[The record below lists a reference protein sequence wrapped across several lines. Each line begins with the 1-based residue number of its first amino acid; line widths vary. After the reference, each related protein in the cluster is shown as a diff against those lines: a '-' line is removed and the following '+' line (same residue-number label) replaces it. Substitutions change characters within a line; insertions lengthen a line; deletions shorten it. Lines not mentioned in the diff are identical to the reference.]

1 MDNDANKNIN
11 IKSSCEMPF
20 DFVLKNTQAKEIGK
34 NNLEINQ
41 NKEIK
46 IKEKTEND
54 DKEGNQVLIKDGY
67 VTVIAGPCAI
77 ESVQQLDTIAKIVKD
92 AGLSFLRAGAYKPRT
107 SPYSF
112 QGLEHKGLEIL
123 KEIGDKYGLY
133 TTTEVTDAETVEEV
147 AKYADILQIGTRNM
161 SNFALLK
168 KVGIVANKFN
178 KKVILKRG
186 WAATI
191 KEWLLAA
198 EYITSKGEAE
208 VILCERGIRTFEPY
222 TRFTLDLSAV
232 PVIKKLSKLPIII
245 DPSHAVGQSD
255 LVIPMSRAAIAVG
268 ADGLIVEIHNQP
280 EQALCDGQQALDTKQ
295 TYEMLHQ
302 ISAIASLLGK
312 KIR

>member
-1 MDNDANKNIN
+1 MKENLNDQ
-11 IKSSCEMPF
+11 
-20 DFVLKNTQAKEIGK
+20 NTGSKK
-34 NNLEINQ
+34 
-41 NKEIK
+41 
-46 IKEKTEND
+46 
-54 DKEGNQVLIKDGY
+54 DKDSELIIDGY
-67 VTVIAGPCAI
+67 ITIIAGPCAI
-77 ESVQQLDTIAKIVKD
+77 ESYEQLDKIAKIVKE

-112 QGLEHKGLEIL
+112 QGLEHKGLEML
-123 KEIGDKYGLY
+123 KEIGNKYGLY
-133 TTTEVTDAETVEEV
+133 TTTEVTDAETVDEV
-147 AKYADILQIGTRNM
+147 ARYADILQIGTRNM

-168 KVGIVANKFN
+168 KVGAVAFRQK

-186 WAATI
+186 WGSTI
-191 KEWLLAA
+191 KEWLLAV
-198 EYITSKGEAE
+198 EYITSQSDEE

-268 ADGLIVEIHNQP
+268 ADGIIVEIHNEP
-280 EQALCDGQQALDTKQ
+280 EKALCDGQQALNEKQ
-295 TYEMLHQ
+295 TEDM
-302 ISAIASLLGK
+302 ISQLRKIAETLGK

>member
-1 MDNDANKNIN
+1 MDDKIKNSVKIENCDVSQDN
-11 IKSSCEMPF
+11 IRKTSCR
-20 DFVLKNTQAKEIGK
+20 DFTKDLNPIKKTAAGKQAKYAKDEDSA
-34 NNLEINQ
+34 L
-41 NKEIK
+41 
-46 IKEKTEND
+46 IKE
-54 DKEGNQVLIKDGY
+54 GY
-67 VTVIAGPCAI
+67 ITVIAGPCAI
-77 ESVQQLDTIAKIVKD
+77 ESREQLDIIARIVKES
-92 AGLSFLRAGAYKPRT
+92 GLSFLRAGAYKPRT

-112 QGLEHKGLEIL
+112 QGLGHQGLEIL
-123 KEIGDKYGLY
+123 QEVADKYGLY
-133 TTTEVTDAETVEEV
+133 TVTEVTDAETVEEI

-168 KVGIVANKFN
+168 KVGLVANEYKR
-178 KKVILKRG
+178 KVILKRG
-186 WAATI
+186 WASTI

-198 EYITSKGEAE
+198 EYITSRGDAE
-208 VILCERGIRTFEPY
+208 LILCERGIRTFEFY

-280 EQALCDGQQALDTKQ
+280 EKALCDGQQALDINQTK
-295 TYEMLHQ
+295 EMLHQ
-302 ISAIASLLGK
+302 VKGIAALLGK

>member
-1 MDNDANKNIN
+1 MDD
-11 IKSSCEMPF
+11 
-20 DFVLKNTQAKEIGK
+20 
-34 NNLEINQ
+34 
-41 NKEIK
+41 K
-46 IKEKTEND
+46 IKNSVKSESCDISQDNIFKTSGRDISGDLNPIKKTAADKPAKYVKIED
-54 DKEGNQVLIKDGY
+54 SRLIKEGYI
-67 VTVIAGPCAI
+67 TVIAG
-77 ESVQQLDTIAKIVKD
+77 IVKES
-92 AGLSFLRAGAYKPRT
+92 GLSFLRAGAYKPRT

-112 QGLEHKGLEIL
+112 QGLEHQGLEIL
-123 KEIGDKYGLY
+123 QEVADKYGLY

-147 AKYADILQIGTRNM
+147 AKYVDILQIGTRNM

-168 KVGIVANKFN
+168 KVGLVANEYK

-186 WAATI
+186 WASTI

-198 EYITSKGEAE
+198 EYITSRGDAE
-208 VILCERGIRTFEPY
+208 LILCERGIRTFEPY

-232 PVIKKLSKLPIII
+232 PVIKKLSRLPIII

-280 EQALCDGQQALDTKQ
+280 EKALCDGQQALDIKQ
-295 TYEMLHQ
+295 TREMLDQ
-302 ISAIASLLGK
+302 VKGIAALLGK